1 MTTGGRISVLK
12 EAEVRLIHE
21 DRRSY
26 RDIAITYGV
35 SAMTVSN
42 IKSGRAWKHLG
53 LKPTTRGRTRQSFPR
68 TTKDGNN
75 GSNTTDSVQ

>member
-1 MTTGGRISVLK
+1 MTGGRISVLK
-12 EAEVRLIHE
+12 EHEVRLIHE

-26 RDIAITYGV
+26 RDIAITYGI

-53 LKPTTRGRTRQSFPR
+53 LRPTTRGRTRQSYPR
-68 TTKDGNN
+68 TKGDGHN
-75 GSNTTDSVQ
+75 GSNPTDTVQ